1 MILFLNVLILSV
13 LLADKFKRVTY
24 ELWLALIN
32 AFLNWIFTIR
42 M

>member
-1 MILFLNVLILSV
+1 MILFLNALILSV
-13 LLADKFKRVTY
+13 LLVGKFKRVTY
-24 ELWLALIN
+24 KLWLALIN